1 MTKWLFSFALK
12 IHNFKENF
20 NKYLKM
26 CRFVF
31 ILTSVLALAGVHLSG
46 RATRSLSQ
54 SDLIVTSHVTKNSS
68 KFRPAHWARS
78 NFRASQSS
86 RVGLALP
93 AHLAGRAGAESPQVA
108 ALSPEASPFYYSLC
122 VFVGL
127 WICVPSSNLS
137 QFEEKISSRRRLHF
151 DQPQPLGVLIWGLE
165 ASVKRIASG
174 NCRGQQLNFCFW
186 RVLLHKRLHST
197 VQRLPIEN
205 VDRGGFDSFTRF
217 PRSMRKMKLKLF
229 PTWNCLKK

>member
-1 MTKWLFSFALK
+1 
-12 IHNFKENF
+12 
-20 NKYLKM
+20 M

-31 ILTSVLALAGVHLSG
+31 ILTSVLALAGFTCLV

-54 SDLIVTSHVTKNSS
+54 SNSILTSHVTKNSS
-68 KFRPAHWARS
+68 DFRLADWGAEE
-78 NFRASQSS
+78 FRASQVVPG
-86 RVGLALP
+86 RAGVLP
-93 AHLAGRAGAESPQVA
+93 AQLAGRAGAESPQVA
-108 ALSPEASPFYYSLC
+108 ALSPEASPFSYSLC
-122 VFVGL
+122 AFVGL

-137 QFEEKISSRRRLHF
+137 QFEEKISSRRRLDF

-197 VQRLPIEN
+197 
-205 VDRGGFDSFTRF
+205 DF
-217 PRSMRKMKLKLF
+217 P
-229 PTWNCLKK
+229 

>member
-1 MTKWLFSFALK
+1 MPVCFHSDVCSSPGW
-12 IHNFKENF
+12 
-20 NKYLKM
+20 
-26 CRFVF
+26 
-31 ILTSVLALAGVHLSG
+31 VHLSG

-54 SDLIVTSHVTKNSS
+54 SNLIVTSHVTKNSS
-68 KFRPAHWARS
+68 DFRPAHWGAEE
-78 NFRASQSS
+78 FRASQSS

-93 AHLAGRAGAESPQVA
+93 ARLAGRAGAESPQVA
-108 ALSPEASPFYYSLC
+108 ALSPEASPFSCSLC
-122 VFVGL
+122 AFVGL
-127 WICVPSSNLS
+127 WICAPSSNLS

-197 VQRLPIEN
+197 ESHRKRWSGRVWFFYPFPKKYEKNEVKVVSN
-205 VDRGGFDSFTRF
+205 V
-217 PRSMRKMKLKLF
+217 KLSEK
-229 PTWNCLKK
+229 TTV

>member
-1 MTKWLFSFALK
+1 MPG
-12 IHNFKENF
+12 
-20 NKYLKM
+20 
-26 CRFVF
+26 R
-31 ILTSVLALAGVHLSG
+31 AGV
-46 RATRSLSQ
+46 
-54 SDLIVTSHVTKNSS
+54 
-68 KFRPAHWARS
+68 
-78 NFRASQSS
+78 
-86 RVGLALP
+86 LP
-93 AHLAGRAGAESPQVA
+93 AQLAGRAGAESPQVA
-108 ALSPEASPFYYSLC
+108 ALSPEASPFSYSLC
-122 VFVGL
+122 AFVGL

-229 PTWNCLKK
+229 PTWNCLKKQRFSCRKQLLKQCRLQIQWGMDPLTKKLDLVMIQVSDFYKQVTFSHGLS